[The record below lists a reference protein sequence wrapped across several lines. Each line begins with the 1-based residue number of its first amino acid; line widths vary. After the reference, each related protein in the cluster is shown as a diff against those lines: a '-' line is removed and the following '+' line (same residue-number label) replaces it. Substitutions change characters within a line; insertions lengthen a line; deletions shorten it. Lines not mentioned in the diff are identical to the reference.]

1 MPDPANRPPPRLTP
15 RRPVLHKRSG
25 MTHNDDNT
33 AEFWTALAA
42 LVAPTA
48 IVLGVLVEFHTIPWS
63 SALIAVAVT
72 AGATAILLAGHM
84 RRLARHAGR
93 LDELAKGE
101 PADAMAQSA
110 DAGPTAPLAEAVARL
125 ERAMPERVQPMA
137 SEAALESIVDAL
149 PYAILLV
156 DADERIARA
165 NATARA
171 LFGDGLEEKPLFAYL
186 RDPGVLDAIAT
197 AHAGSHP
204 EAVDVALAGPVERS
218 LRVRAVP
225 LPRATGARPAA
236 LLAIADVTSVQ
247 QAERMRRDFVA
258 NVSHELRTPL
268 ATLVGFVETLQGPAR
283 DDAEARDRFLSI
295 MGTQAARMTRIV
307 KDLLSLSKIEEA
319 EHTPPATRVDA
330 GRILAGTLDA
340 LAIAA
345 KEKGA
350 TLAVDIAS
358 GLPPVVGDGDQI
370 AQVFQNLVDNAIKYG
385 KPNGTVRVSAR
396 VAASPPAGFV
406 ARAARYVE
414 VRVADDGEG
423 IAREHLPRLT
433 ERFYRVDAGRSR
445 DMGGTGLGLAIV
457 KHILNRHRAA
467 LDIESEIGKGTSFAV
482 FLPVAE

>member
-1 MPDPANRPPPRLTP
+1 MIRNGPL
-15 RRPVLHKRSG
+15 G
-25 MTHNDDNT
+25 
-33 AEFWTALAA
+33 EFWTALAA

-48 IVLGVLVEFHTIPWS
+48 LVLGLLVYFHAIPWA
-63 SALIAVAVT
+63 SAFAAIA
-72 AGATAILLAGHM
+72 ATALATALLLARHL
-84 RRLARHAGR
+84 RKLARHAGR

-101 PADAMAQSA
+101 PPDAMAEPA

-125 ERAMPERVQPMA
+125 ERALPERVQPMA

-165 NATARA
+165 NAAARA
-171 LFGDGLEEKPLFAYL
+171 LFGDGLEERPLVAYL
-186 RDPGVLDAIAT
+186 RDPGVLDALVA
-197 AHAGSHP
+197 AHAGSYP
-204 EAVDVALAGPVERS
+204 EAVDVRVAGAVERA

-236 LLAIADVTSVQ
+236 LLAIADVTSIQ

-268 ATLVGFVETLQGPAR
+268 ATLVGFIETLQGPAR
-283 DDAEARDRFLSI
+283 GDADAHERFLGI

-319 EHTPPATRVDA
+319 EHTPPAARVDV

-345 KEKGA
+345 KAKGT
-350 TLAVDIAS
+350 TLDVDIAAD
-358 GLPPVVGDGDQI
+358 LPPVVGDGDQL
-370 AQVFQNLVDNAIKYG
+370 AQVFQNLIDNAIKYG
-385 KPNGTVRVSAR
+385 RAEGTVRVSAR
-396 VAASPPAGFV
+396 VAQTLPAGF
-406 ARAARYVE
+406 AARHASYVE
-414 VRVADDGEG
+414 VRVSDDGEG
-423 IAREHLPRLT
+423 ISREHLPRLT

-457 KHILNRHRAA
+457 KHIVNRHRAA
-467 LDIESEIGKGTSFAV
+467 LDIDSEPGKGTSFAV
-482 FLPVAE
+482 FLPAAPSP